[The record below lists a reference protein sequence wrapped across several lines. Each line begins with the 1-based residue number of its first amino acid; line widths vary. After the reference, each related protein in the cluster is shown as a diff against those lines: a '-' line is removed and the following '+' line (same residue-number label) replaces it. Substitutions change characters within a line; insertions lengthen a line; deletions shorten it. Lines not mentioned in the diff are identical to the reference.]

1 MNSSISNYICVV
13 IVLLFAV
20 NKKFL
25 MYGDANVDLR
35 DANAIMSQ
43 KLMNRKLN
51 KNGAD
56 NLAPEMAS
64 GQEVKTKHV
73 LEGEAIW
80 KTRGVSWMRG
90 CVWPGFGQI

>member
-1 MNSSISNYICVV
+1 M
-13 IVLLFAV
+13 LLFAV

-25 MYGDANVDLR
+25 MYDDANVDLR
-35 DANAIMSQ
+35 DANVIMSQ

-56 NLAPEMAS
+56 NLAPEMAL

-73 LEGEAIW
+73 QEREAIW

-90 CVWPGFGQI
+90 CIWPGFGQI